1 MMGWFLFLLILL
13 SFFRVLFIIYND
25 FFVSLK
31 NWIWGGVGGA
41 RFINHCFMK
50 ASSPYKKKAY
60 WLPIIWANSYRLATF
75 QPCSGF
81 SRKFRMF
88 VLKLSTFQGT
98 AAHITPIKSYIR
110 YISKSARLFYSIPYL
125 VKFTPPNSSIM
136 SYSASHISFQNLL
149 RSIK

>member
-98 AAHITPIKSYIR
+98 EARITPIKSYIW
-110 YISKSARLFYSIPYL
+110 YISKSAHYVIFSQSHFISEPTEKHQVKSSLIHLFITSW
-125 VKFTPPNSSIM
+125 
-136 SYSASHISFQNLL
+136 
-149 RSIK
+149 